1 MEVVYKDTAFI
12 GDNQKY
18 NYFYKIINMKN
29 NNYYFGVHS
38 TNNIN
43 DNYYGSGLIIKKLY
57 KKYGYSIFKKEIL
70 KFFNN
75 DVEMYEYEQM
85 HVNKNIIN
93 DENCYNLCVGGKGG
107 RKDTI
112 IVFDENNN
120 KIVITNNNEKYL
132 QGIYKSINVGENNPM
147 YNKQHTKEYKQK
159 MSIFMK
165 EYCKTHKRIMSE
177 EEKEKHKLANINRI
191 TIFKYID
198 NKTKIKRVYEEELN
212 TYLLNGWIKSKG
224 KIYINKNKINKLIG
238 HTKIFNYLNDGWKEG
253 KYIKTK
259 EEISL
264 EKSRSL
270 KEYYKKHP
278 QTIKESVKLKISE
291 TLKNRFKDKTNCF
304 NYNKKLMNNGI
315 ITKWIDKQD
324 VDEYLNKNWVFG
336 KIK

>member
-1 MEVVYKDTAFI
+1 
-12 GDNQKY
+12 
-18 NYFYKIINMKN
+18 
-29 NNYYFGVHS
+29 
-38 TNNIN
+38 
-43 DNYYGSGLIIKKLY
+43 
-57 KKYGYSIFKKEIL
+57 
-70 KFFNN
+70 
-75 DVEMYEYEQM
+75 
-85 HVNKNIIN
+85 
-93 DENCYNLCVGGKGG
+93 
-107 RKDTI
+107 
-112 IVFDENNN
+112 
-120 KIVITNNNEKYL
+120 
-132 QGIYKSINVGENNPM
+132 M
-147 YNKQHTKEYKQK
+147 YNKQHTEEYKQK

-165 EYCKTHKRIMSE
+165 EYRKTHKRIMSE
-177 EEKEKHKLANINRI
+177 EEKDKHKLANINRI